1 MVIEEFSA
9 EEKRLQDLYSY
20 KILDK
25 DNDFNLDEITKLAA
39 SICEVPIA
47 LISLVDKDTQWF
59 KAKTGLQTSQ
69 TARDNSFCTHAIEQN
84 ELFIVEDSHK
94 DARFKNT
101 PLVLGEPFVRFYASQ
116 PLRTPNGNN
125 IGTLCVIDHQSKQ
138 LTDKQ
143 KEMLLVLSKQ
153 VINYFELYK
162 AKKELEKIQIDFI
175 KKERQSSIINL
186 SSGIAHE
193 INNPLAIILGKIS
206 YIATKMENFE
216 NKILDSLNIKHDM
229 EIIITASQRISKII
243 KSLREF
249 SQCDDNEVAT
259 LVPLKDILQTIFFMF
274 ERKFAKDNIEVK
286 IDIPDD
292 LLIKCK
298 VINLSHAFYNLI
310 LNSYESIL
318 SLSERWIKISATKKL
333 ENSIELYFTD
343 SGNGIPKNLQISLM
357 EPFVSSKE
365 MMNLPKGL
373 GLCIA
378 KGIIQANHGSL
389 KYVENATNTTNTTF
403 VIQMNI

>member
-1 MVIEEFSA
+1 MVIEEFSS
-9 EEKRLQDLYSY
+9 EEKRLQELYSY
-20 KILDK
+20 QILNSDG
-25 DNDFNLDEITKLAA
+25 DINLDEITQLAS

-47 LISLVDKDTQWF
+47 FISLVDKDVQVF
-59 KAKTGLQTSQ
+59 KAKTGLQANQ
-69 TARDNSFCTHAIEQN
+69 IARNVSFCTHAIEQN
-84 ELFIVEDSHK
+84 KLFIVEDSQI
-94 DARFKNT
+94 DDRFKDS
-101 PLVLGEPFVRFYASQ
+101 PLVLGEPSLRFYAGQ

-125 IGTLCVIDHQSKQ
+125 IGTLCVIDYQPKQ
-138 LTDKQ
+138 LTNKQ
-143 KEMLLVLSKQ
+143 KEMLAVLSKQ

-206 YIATKMENFE
+206 YITTKMENFE
-216 NKILDSLNIKHDM
+216 NEILESLNIKHDL
-229 EIIITASQRISKII
+229 EIITTASQRISKIV
-243 KSLREF
+243 KSLNDF
-249 SQCDDNEVAT
+249 SQCDDNEVVT
-259 LVPLKDILQTIFFMF
+259 LVSVKDILQTIFFMF

-298 VINLSHAFYNLI
+298 LINLSHAFYNLI

-318 SLSERWIKISATKKL
+318 NLTERWIKISVIKNL
-333 ENSIELYFTD
+333 ENTVELYFTD
-343 SGNGIPKNLQISLM
+343 SGNGIPKNLQTSLM

-389 KYVENATNTTNTTF
+389 KYVENSPNTTF
-403 VIQMNI
+403 VVQMNISY

>member
-1 MVIEEFSA
+1 MVIEVFSS
-9 EEKRLQDLYSY
+9 EENRLQELYSY
-20 KILDK
+20 QILNSDG
-25 DNDFNLDEITKLAA
+25 DINLDEITQLAS

-47 LISLVDKDTQWF
+47 FISLVDKDVQVF
-59 KAKTGLQTSQ
+59 KAKTGLQATQ
-69 TARDNSFCTHAIEQN
+69 IARNVSFCTHAIEQN

-94 DARFKNT
+94 DPQFKNT
-101 PLVLGEPFVRFYASQ
+101 PLVLGEPYVRFYAGQ

-125 IGTLCVIDHQSKQ
+125 IGTLCVIDYQPKQ
-138 LTDKQ
+138 LTNKQ
-143 KEMLLVLSKQ
+143 KEMLAVLSKQ

-206 YIATKMENFE
+206 YITTKMENFE
-216 NKILDSLNIKHDM
+216 NEILESLNIKHDL
-229 EIIITASQRISKII
+229 EIITTASQRISKII
-243 KSLREF
+243 KSLRDF
-249 SQCDDNEVAT
+249 SQCDDNEAITEVS
-259 LVPLKDILQTIFFMF
+259 LKEILQTIFFMF

-286 IDIPDD
+286 IDIPDN

-298 VINLSHAFYNLI
+298 LINLSHAFYNLI

-318 SLSERWIKISATKKL
+318 NLTERWIKISVIKNL
-333 ENSIELYFTD
+333 ENTVELYFTD
-343 SGNGIPKNLQISLM
+343 SGNGIPKNLQTSLM

-389 KYVENATNTTNTTF
+389 KYVENSPNTTF
-403 VIQMNI
+403 VVQMNINY